1 MFGRMEATVEKGS
14 LRWLQGSIGCMQLH
28 AECIKLRREGRHTC
42 DSGLIMLQRHVKCN
56 LRAM

>member
-1 MFGRMEATVEKGS
+1 MEATVEKGS
-14 LRWLQGSIGCMQLH
+14 LRWLQSSIGCMQLH